1 MKRGLK
7 VVDAVCPL
15 VSKVHAEARRYADSG
30 HLVALIGH
38 ADHVEVIG
46 TKGERPEQIVV
57 VESPEDAA
65 ELDANGKPIA
75 VISQTTLS
83 LDDVAATVTA
93 LEDRFGELT
102 RPGAD
107 DICYATQN
115 RQDAVK
121 EIASL
126 GGTLILV
133 IGSPTSS
140 NANRLVEVA
149 RVAGADAE
157 LIDGETVIDD
167 ELLAGSHGRRADGRS
182 LDAGGARARRAR
194 RSRPARLRRRGGRHG
209 RPRGRSLPAAQGG
222 RGRMTS
228 VEIPSSVAAALP
240 TLSVFDITND
250 VSRAI
255 ERSEHESGL
264 AYVAAGSPLAVVRV
278 TEREAG
284 FFHDFEAMLSRLVP
298 HEITE
303 RERLIVALLGSR
315 TEQIPFA
322 DSRLCLGQ
330 WQRVLLFGFNG
341 DASADYTLTLL
352 G

>member
-1 MKRGLK
+1 MKVLLAAPRSFCAGVDRAIEIVERLLESHGAPVYVRHEIVHNDNVVRRLEGLGAVFVDSEDDVPPGEICVLSAHGVAPSVRENCVARGLR

-46 TKGERPEQIVV
+46 TKGERPDQIVV

-65 ELDANGKPIA
+65 ELETDGKPVA
-75 VISQTTLS
+75 VVSQTTLS

-93 LEDRFGELT
+93 LEERFGDLK

-149 RVAGADAE
+149 TSSRRRRGADRRRERAR
-157 LIDGETVIDD
+157 
-167 ELLAGSHGRRADGRS
+167 GRA
-182 LDAGGARARRAR
+182 AGGAR
-194 RSRPARLRRRGGRHG
+194 RS
-209 RPRGRSLPAAQGG
+209 
-222 RGRMTS
+222 
-228 VEIPSSVAAALP
+228 
-240 TLSVFDITND
+240 
-250 VSRAI
+250 
-255 ERSEHESGL
+255 SG
-264 AYVAAGSPLAVVRV
+264 
-278 TEREAG
+278 
-284 FFHDFEAMLSRLVP
+284 
-298 HEITE
+298 
-303 RERLIVALLGSR
+303 
-315 TEQIPFA
+315 
-322 DSRLCLGQ
+322 
-330 WQRVLLFGFNG
+330 
-341 DASADYTLTLL
+341 
-352 G
+352 